1 MCMLADISISFLI
14 FEFLFSSSFTK
25 LVGKK
30 CLNFLSVYMNLRPC
44 VLTCGVVFVKLAL
57 IIIKLGKQIQITAR
71 VLRTSTSKVLKSV
84 KRCLYISKIFVS
96 SGVR

>member
-1 MCMLADISISFLI
+1 MLADISISFLI

-44 VLTCGVVFVKLAL
+44 VLTCGVVFAKLAL
-57 IIIKLGKQIQITAR
+57 KNLIKLGKQIQITAR
-71 VLRTSTSKVLKSV
+71 VRRTSAPKA
-84 KRCLYISKIFVS
+84 
-96 SGVR
+96 